1 MEILRNRTFLESTAS
16 EKAEASS
23 GETVIPVG
31 ADMVVVE
38 ETQQWLLRDEVDRRL
53 DEARGTRSGCPG

>member
-23 GETVIPVG
+23 GETAIPVG

-38 ETQQWLLRDEVDRRL
+38 ETQQWLPRD
-53 DEARGTRSGCPG
+53 